1 MLQNKMVW
9 IGSVKFDLWESFTDQ
24 LLITWVKTVT
34 YISKIKSYG
43 IFLYYF
49 EHITL
54 GEGGGVLPKQKG
66 LCPRDS
72 LGGMFKFQIDWYSKL
87 YFN

>member
-1 MLQNKMVW
+1 MEFSYIILN
-9 IGSVKFDLWESFTDQ
+9 T
-24 LLITWVKTVT
+24 LL
-34 YISKIKSYG
+34 
-43 IFLYYF
+43 L
-49 EHITL
+49 ER
-54 GEGGGVLPKQKG
+54 GGGVLPKQKG